1 VGIKNVDMKNYFLLV
16 LFSIFVSTLSSQDLT
31 PQDLISKSI
40 QYHDPSGLLMKK
52 DVSML
57 FTGTRPGG
65 EDSKTTIGFNI
76 KKESFQMENVRDE
89 MTITSSAIGDKV
101 MMLVDGKEKYS
112 NEIKEKYRLN
122 PERVVMMKNYYQY
135 LWLMPMKLNDPG
147 TIIDPDVKRVD
158 FFGKDL
164 FQIKVSYSPEVGK
177 DIWYFYFSPKNYAMQ
192 GYRFYHDESK
202 NDGEYIILEDEA
214 IFENVRLPQ
223 KRTWY
228 THKEDKLLGTDILDE
243 LSY

>member
-1 VGIKNVDMKNYFLLV
+1 MKSHFLIIL
-16 LFSIFVSTLSSQDLT
+16 LSIFVSTISSQNIT
-31 PQDLISKSI
+31 PIDLIAKSI
-40 QYHDPSGLLMKK
+40 QYHDPSGLLIKK
-52 DVSML
+52 NVEML

-65 EDSKTTIGFNI
+65 EDSKTAITFNI
-76 KKESFQMENVRDE
+76 KKETFQMENARDE
-89 MTITSSAIGDKV
+89 VIIKSSLNKDKATI
-101 MMLVDGKEKYS
+101 LVDGKEKYS

-122 PERVVMMKNYYQY
+122 PERLVMMKNYYQY

-147 TIIDPDVKRVD
+147 TIIDSKVSRVD

-164 FQIKVSYSPEVGK
+164 LQIKISYSPEVGK
-177 DIWYFYFSPKNYAMQ
+177 DIWYFYFNPKTYAMQ

-214 IFENVRLPQ
+214 IFGNVRLPK

-228 THKEDKLLGTDILDE
+228 THKEDKLLGTDILDK
-243 LSY
+243 LSF